1 MYRQIIYFFIPCII
15 LVLTVGCDKDD
26 DSEVIMGCMD
36 STALNFN
43 PDATEACG
51 DCCEYTFSRVGLLTN
66 WADNIIIP
74 KYSEFQNSLSSLSAS
89 IENFVS
95 NPDITSLED
104 VSNAWLQAYKIW
116 QHLQMFNIGYADD
129 INGYSYYEKINIYPI
144 DVDAINTAINNQYYD
159 INNSDDVIQGFPGI
173 DYMLHHNTPNN
184 IVQLYINNSLYG
196 SFLNALIDN
205 MISITD
211 LVAEDWN
218 TYREDFINSTDNTIT
233 SSINLL
239 INDYIYY
246 FEKFFRDGKIA
257 IPAGIRSGGIPQPN
271 DVEAYYKAD
280 VSKELAL
287 EALYACEN
295 FFSGK
300 YLNTDVS
307 DVTLLA
313 YLNYLPSSPAGLAED
328 ISNKF
333 TEIETGISSL
343 NDNFIL
349 QIEDTHIP
357 MVQVFATM
365 QQQVALLK
373 TDMLGAL
380 QISIDYVDTDG
391 D

>member
-104 VSNAWLQAYKIW
+104 VSNSWLQAYKIW

-159 INNSDDVIQGFPGI
+159 INNSDDVIQGFPCI

-196 SFLNALIDN
+196 SFLTALIDN